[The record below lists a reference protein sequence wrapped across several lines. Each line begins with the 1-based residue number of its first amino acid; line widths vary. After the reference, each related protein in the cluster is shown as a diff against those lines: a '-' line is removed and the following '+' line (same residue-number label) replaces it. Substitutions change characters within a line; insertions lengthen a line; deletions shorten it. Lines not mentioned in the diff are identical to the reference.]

1 MYSLKIQIYNLIC
14 FIPKQASIQACCM
27 EVQNAKNDITLRH
40 DQINNFPV
48 NLFMARMV
56 LIGKFYNTF
65 YNIVTTDL
73 ISVYKK
79 QYFV

>member
-1 MYSLKIQIYNLIC
+1 MVVYN
-14 FIPKQASIQACCM
+14 PK
-27 EVQNAKNDITLRH
+27 NNITLRH

-48 NLFMARMV
+48 NLFMAPMV

-73 ISVYKK
+73 ISVYKNTIVFK
-79 QYFV
+79 GIHYDLDEEQVP